1 MLPFAAGATNAIAL
15 LALRHGGVTHLT
27 GISTE
32 AAIGIGTAD
41 VWLLLHA
48 LAIMGLFTL
57 GCAVSAWV
65 IRSERWARGAASV
78 AVLGSEAALLALAAH
93 TLDANSTIGT
103 CLCSLAIGL
112 QNGASSL
119 VTGAVLRTSHLTG
132 MFTDLGIALG
142 QRLRGA
148 AYDPRRAGI
157 CVVVIG
163 TFIAGGACGA
173 VLFGPWSGRALWL
186 PVFVVLAMT
195 ALTGLRLLPR
205 QGRNPPA
212 A

>member
-32 AAIGIGTAD
+32 GAIGIGTAD
-41 VWLLLHA
+41 GRLLLHA

-57 GCAVSAWV
+57 GCAISAWA
-65 IRSERWARGAASV
+65 IRSERWARGPASV
-78 AVLGSEAALLALAAH
+78 AVLCSEAALLALAAH
-93 TLDANSTIGT
+93 TLDIDPTLGT
-103 CLCSLAIGL
+103 CLCGLAIGL

-132 MFTDLGIALG
+132 MFTDLGIAMG
-142 QRLRGA
+142 QRWRGA
-148 AYDPRRAGI
+148 AFDPRRTRI

-163 TFIAGGACGA
+163 AFIAGGACGA
-173 VLFGPWSGRALWL
+173 VLFGPCSGRALWL
-186 PVFVVLAMT
+186 PALVVIAM
-195 ALTGLRLLPR
+195 AASTGLRLGPPPR
-205 QGRNPPA
+205 RNPPA
-212 A
+212 E

>member
-32 AAIGIGTAD
+32 GAIGMGTGD
-41 VWLLLHA
+41 TRLLLHA
-48 LAIMGLFTL
+48 VSIMGLFTL
-57 GCAVSAWV
+57 GCAVSAWA
-65 IRSERWARGAASV
+65 IRSERWARGVASV
-78 AVLGSEAALLALAAH
+78 AILWAEAALLAVAAH
-93 TLDANSTIGT
+93 TLDADPTIGA

-119 VTGAVLRTSHLTG
+119 VTGAVLRTSHVTG

-148 AYDPRRAGI
+148 AYDPLRTRI
-157 CVVVIG
+157 CIVVIG
-163 TFIAGGACGA
+163 TFIIGGACGA
-173 VLFGPWSGRALWL
+173 ALFGPWSGHALWL
-186 PVFVVLAMT
+186 PALVVLAMT
-195 ALTGLRLLPR
+195 GLTSLRLRPR